1 MLSQKSNIY
10 NMKYEDLIK
19 ISDPYKVYIKFKKM
33 YPSNS
38 EIKIS
43 TRKDKKYM
51 IYNPDNG
58 KWFHFGSKMSDWTRH
73 GDTRRRINF
82 LIRNQRWADSDI
94 YSAAYASYNLLW

>member
-1 MLSQKSNIY
+1 
-10 NMKYEDLIK
+10 MKYEDLIK
-19 ISDPYKVYIKFKKM
+19 ISDPYKVYIKFIET
-33 YPSNS
+33 YPCDS

-51 IYNPDNG
+51 IYNPDKG
-58 KWFHFGSKMSDWTRH
+58 KWFHFGSTMEDYTKHQDQQ
-73 GDTRRRINF
+73 RRINF